1 MRYFTDSPFERM
13 MMQIPRSRSA
23 YEQPEPDCSG
33 CSLTPL
39 SCGKDCGQH
48 NQHAKKEKI
57 EDETCLCVALHKLI
71 YGEQIK
77 M

>member
-33 CSLTPL
+33 CSLTLL

-57 EDETCLCVALHKLI
+57 EDEARNS
-71 YGEQIK
+71 
-77 M
+77 